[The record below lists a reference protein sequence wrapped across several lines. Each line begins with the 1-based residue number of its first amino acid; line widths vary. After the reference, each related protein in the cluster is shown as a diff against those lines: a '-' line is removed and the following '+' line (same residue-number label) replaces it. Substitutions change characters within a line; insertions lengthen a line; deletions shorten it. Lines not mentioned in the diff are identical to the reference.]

1 MSAPARATPALT
13 ALLVALVAF
22 GPMSVDIY
30 LPSLPEMTHV
40 FATDVSGTQLTLSVF
55 AATLAAAQLIYGPL
69 SDRYGRR
76 PILLG
81 GMVIYTIGG
90 VLCGLAV
97 KMNLWKHRF
106 ARGGGGPNRRMEFV
120 KSEILPGLSH
130 IKALE
135 QSART
140 GHL

>member
-1 MSAPARATPALT
+1 MGLLFRPNDEARWKP
-13 ALLVALVAF
+13 
-22 GPMSVDIY
+22 
-30 LPSLPEMTHV
+30 
-40 FATDVSGTQLTLSVF
+40 
-55 AATLAAAQLIYGPL
+55 
-69 SDRYGRR
+69 
-76 PILLG
+76 LG
-81 GMVIYTIGG
+81 GAKAVVAALGLDSIGPSHFLDHYDINADTFRSIRELISSHHVTIGG